1 MMLKKEGI
9 RFGQK
14 IGRFGGV
21 ASDRRGE
28 GRGGGRAEERG
39 EMRRNGRTAKIKRK
53 EKKKHGRMKHELRGP
68 IRSTSSNNG
77 EWCFFS
83 TRASRK

>member
-1 MMLKKEGI
+1 MLKEEGI

-14 IGRFGGV
+14 VGKFGGV

-28 GRGGGRAEERG
+28 GRGGGGRNERG

-53 EKKKHGRMKHELRGP
+53 EKKKDGRMKHELRGQ
-68 IRSTSSNNG
+68 
-77 EWCFFS
+77 
-83 TRASRK
+83 